1 RYRPRATAGAE
12 KRYSHGCRRRCTW
25 QRGSRGRRRMMTA
38 TTRHAE
44 SALRIILILIGLFL
58 VLSGFLPLYRAFAAS
73 SDVEIQVRINAA
85 QIAPRP
91 LEEVVGRAIVQQYS
105 RAWKNLETALDQNN
119 TDLLNESFIGY
130 AQDKLNAQIAAQKK
144 NSLSTRYIDH
154 GHQVDAIL
162 YSRDGSAVEM
172 RDTAQLEIQYLDGS
186 KVVTSEKATRH
197 YVAVITLVDDRWKVR
212 VLDSAPGF

>member
-1 RYRPRATAGAE
+1 
-12 KRYSHGCRRRCTW
+12 
-25 QRGSRGRRRMMTA
+25 MTA

-44 SALRIILILIGLFL
+44 SVLRVILILIGLFL
-58 VLSGFLPLYRAFAAS
+58 VLSGFLPLYRAFAAAP
-73 SDVEIQVRINAA
+73 DDEIQVRINAS

-119 TDLLNESFIGY
+119 TDVLNESFIGY
-130 AQDKLNAQIAAQKK
+130 AQEKLSSEITAQRK
-144 NSLSTRYIDH
+144 NGLSTRYVDH

-162 YSRDGSAVEM
+162 YSRDGSAVEL

-186 KVVTSEKATRH
+186 KVVGSEKATRH
-197 YVAVITLVDDRWKVR
+197 YIAVVTLVDDRWKVR
-212 VLDSAPGF
+212 VLDSVQGF

>member
-1 RYRPRATAGAE
+1 
-12 KRYSHGCRRRCTW
+12 
-25 QRGSRGRRRMMTA
+25 MMTA
-38 TTRHAE
+38 TTRHGE
-44 SALRIILILIGLFL
+44 SALRVILILIGLFL
-58 VLSGFLPLYRAFAAS
+58 VITSLLPIYRAFAAS
-73 SDVEIQVRINAA
+73 SDDEIQVRINAA

-91 LEEVVGRAIVQQYS
+91 LEEVVGHAIVQQYS

-144 NSLSTRYIDH
+144 SGLSIRYIDH

-162 YSRDGSAVEM
+162 YTRDGSAVEL
-172 RDTAQLEIQYLDGS
+172 RDTAQLEVQYLDGS
-186 KVVTSEKATRH
+186 KVVASENATRH

-212 VLDSAPGF
+212 VLDSAAAF

>member
-1 RYRPRATAGAE
+1 
-12 KRYSHGCRRRCTW
+12 
-25 QRGSRGRRRMMTA
+25 MMTA
-38 TTRHAE
+38 TSRHAE

-58 VLSGFLPLYRAFAAS
+58 VLSGFLPFYRAFAAS
-73 SDVEIQVRINAA
+73 SDGEIQVRINAA
-85 QIAPRP
+85 QIAPRA

-144 NSLSTRYIDH
+144 NGLSTRYIDH

-162 YSRDGSAVEM
+162 YSRDGSAVEL
-172 RDTAQLEIQYLDGS
+172 RDTVQLEVQYLDGS
-186 KVVTSEKATRH
+186 KVVASENATRH
-197 YVAVITLVDDRWKVR
+197 FVAVITLVDDRWKVR
-212 VLDSAPGF
+212 VLESAAGF